1 MNRFIKR
8 LNTNV
13 LTTAVWCLA
22 VSIMM
27 SPSDVEAKGST
38 IKGGYSC
45 VVLKSREFSTSL
57 GRFSEAVHPQR
68 DMKKGGKLNFN
79 FQYLHSDVVS
89 VFASSLK
96 GSNGVYSMSTVFGF
110 EDMGGFVESIG
121 GDDDVSIFKTAF
133 IAKNHKETL
142 YLGINEKDHLLGYLV
157 RQSLFSNQAVM
168 WWSALNCE
176 KSGDVSI
183 SDLLDHILNL

>member
-1 MNRFIKR
+1 
-8 LNTNV
+8 
-13 LTTAVWCLA
+13 
-22 VSIMM
+22 MM

-38 IKGGYSC
+38 IKGSYSC

-89 VFASSLK
+89 VFASSLE
-96 GSNGVYSMSTVFGF
+96 GPNGTYSSSSAFGF
-110 EDMGGFVESIG
+110 EDMGGFIESIG
-121 GDDDVSIFKTAF
+121 GNDEISIFKTAF
-133 IAKNHKETL
+133 IAKNHQDTL
-142 YLGINEKDHLLGYLV
+142 YLGISKKDHLIGYLV
-157 RQSLFSNQAVM
+157 NQTLFSNNAVM

-176 KSGDVSI
+176 KSSDVSI